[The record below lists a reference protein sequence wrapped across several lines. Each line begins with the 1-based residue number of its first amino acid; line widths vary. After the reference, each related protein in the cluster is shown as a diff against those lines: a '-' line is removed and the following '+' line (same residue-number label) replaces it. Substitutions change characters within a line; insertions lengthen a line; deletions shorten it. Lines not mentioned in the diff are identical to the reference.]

1 VPVGEF
7 IGGFVMT
14 IYDRLLIIDTETGGL
29 DPRKNAILEVAGVVW
44 ERNPGQ
50 AGRILGK
57 FRYDVHDP
65 SGICEPRALEIN
77 GIDPARNNGMSP
89 EIVVALIEKFIQE
102 VYLDDCDGAFHLLM
116 NPRVGGCPCIEKIVL
131 AGHNVG
137 FDVGFLKRLYDLADR
152 PRGFFGFFKRLYRL
166 VVPRDSHDSRYEKIY
181 SHRLID
187 TCGVVRYLVLAG
199 GLPLEGAGSQEAFE
213 YFGITPE
220 KAHTALGDAEATAK
234 LLDKL
239 IDTLRTQGTGRR
251 GFRKLVK

>member
-1 VPVGEF
+1 
-7 IGGFVMT
+7 MT

-57 FRYDVHDP
+57 FRYAVDDP
-65 SGICEPRALEIN
+65 DGTCEPRALEIN
-77 GIDPARNNGMSP
+77 GIDLATHGGLPP
-89 EIVVALIEKFIQE
+89 KLVVTLIEDFIHA
-102 VYLDDCDGAFHLLM
+102 VYLNGVDYSSGVI
-116 NPRVGGCPCIEKIVL
+116 PKTVL
-131 AGHNVG
+131 GGHNVG
-137 FDVGFLKRLYDLADR
+137 FDVGFLKRLYDLADK

-166 VVPRDSHDSRYEKIY
+166 VVPRDSHDSRYEKVY

-199 GLPLEGAGSQEAFE
+199 ALPLEGAGSQEAFE
-213 YFGITPE
+213 YFGISPE

-239 IDTLRTQGTGRR
+239 IETMSNTTTKGRR
-251 GFRKLVK
+251 IARVQTD

>member
-1 VPVGEF
+1 
-7 IGGFVMT
+7 MT

-57 FRYDVHDP
+57 FRYAVHDP
-65 SGICEPRALEIN
+65 DGVCEPRALEIN
-77 GIDPARNNGMSP
+77 GIDPTRNNGMSP
-89 EIVVALIEKFIQE
+89 ELVVALIEDFIRVVYFGGKFP
-102 VYLDDCDGAFHLLM
+102 VD
-116 NPRVGGCPCIEKIVL
+116 PRDQKTVL
-131 AGHNVG
+131 GGHNVG

-166 VVPRDSHDSRYEKIY
+166 VVPRNSHDSRYEQVF

-199 GLPLEGAGSQEAFE
+199 ALPLEGAGSQEAFE
-213 YFGITPE
+213 YFGISPKE
-220 KAHTALGDAEATAK
+220 AHTALGDAEATAK

-239 IDTLRTQGTGRR
+239 IETTCSLLETNTTTKGRR
-251 GFRKLVK
+251 IARVRND